1 LGAPRLDRDGV
12 KNWLAKYI
20 EGREIVNVP
29 ARAGD
34 LIVWDSR
41 LPHGNSKNT
50 SSEPRIAFYVMMR
63 PIVEDLRRMNV
74 DSWRTGRC
82 IPWWRDR
89 PGYDRIEPWPPAA
102 LTQLGRHLLGL
113 DDWS

>member
-1 LGAPRLDRDGV
+1 M
-12 KNWLAKYI
+12 
-20 EGREIVNVP
+20 NVS

-50 SSEPRIAFYVMMR
+50 SSEPRMAFYVMAPMD
-63 PIVEDLRRMNV
+63 EALCQANV

-82 IPWWRDR
+82 FPWWR
-89 PGYDRIEPWPPAA
+89 DRIEPWPPAT
-102 LTQLGRHLLGL
+102 LTQLGRRLLGL
-113 DDWS
+113 DDWP